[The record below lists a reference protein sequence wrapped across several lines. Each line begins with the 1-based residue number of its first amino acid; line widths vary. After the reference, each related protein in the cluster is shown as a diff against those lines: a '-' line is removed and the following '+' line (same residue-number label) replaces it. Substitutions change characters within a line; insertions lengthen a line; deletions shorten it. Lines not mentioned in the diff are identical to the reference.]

1 MGLAVATSDWLFQS
15 KNLTLGAGEKM
26 AGVDAK
32 RTGIEADAEATSQRV
47 GSPEPENSDDFAITL
62 AIWRFLFR

>member
-1 MGLAVATSDWLFQS
+1 MSDWLFQS

-32 RTGIEADAEATSQRV
+32 RTEVEADAEATIQRV
-47 GSPEPENSDDFAITL
+47 GSPDRESSELTPIGGTAGGWT
-62 AIWRFLFR
+62 